1 MNKKFIILVIILV
14 SIALIGLMTIQV
26 YWIRNA
32 VLVKEVA
39 FARSVEEA
47 LSVVVFKL
55 EKMEMAEKLKR
66 QIEFTSSG
74 PEYYLSLDSIN
85 KGFFDEFSKVNS
97 RAGLAQFAQKSN
109 LTQQIIDYMMD
120 IRKVKPIKERIN
132 ESILDSL
139 IDVELQVTGIRTT
152 FEYGVFNI
160 PGNKMVFQKTGK
172 YPSQLLNIEK
182 SYQFALFPG
191 DIQGSK
197 NFLIVYFPNE
207 RNFLLGQMASLLL
220 VSVGFILIII
230 FAFFFTVTTVFKQ
243 KKLSEMRSD
252 FINNMT
258 HEFKTPIST
267 ISLACE
273 ALKDKDIVKTESL
286 FDNYIGIIS
295 EENTRLKSMAEKVL
309 QTAIID
315 KGELKLRKEWVDF
328 NEIIREAVKKINIQV
343 KNKGGQV
350 LLDLNTENVKLK
362 ADRMHL
368 MNVIL
373 NLIENANKYNLTNPE
388 ILISSYE
395 SDLGVHIHIQD
406 NGIGIS
412 KNNQKKIFDKLY
424 RVPTG
429 NIHNFKGFGLGL
441 SYVKAIV
448 DKHDGNVSVTSEL
461 NKGTTFKI
469 FLPFGDLNK

>member
-14 SIALIGLMTIQV
+14 SIALIGLMSIQM

-32 VLVKEVA
+32 VIVKEVA

-47 LSVVVFKL
+47 LSNVVFKL
-55 EKMEMAEKLKR
+55 EKIEMSEKMKR
-66 QIEFTSSG
+66 QMEFTSSG
-74 PEYYLSLDSIN
+74 PDYLLSLDSIN
-85 KGFFDEFSKVNS
+85 KGFFDEFSKVTN
-97 RAGLAQFAQKSN
+97 RAGLQRFVQKSN
-109 LTQQIIDYMMD
+109 LTQQVLDYMMD
-120 IRKVKPIKERIN
+120 IRRVKPIKERIN
-132 ESILDSL
+132 EAILDSL
-139 IDVELQVTGIRTT
+139 IDVELQITGIRTA
-152 FEYGVFNI
+152 FEYGVYNI

-172 YPSQLLNIEK
+172 YPSQLLSDD
-182 SYQFALFPG
+182 SYHFALFPS
-191 DIQGSK
+191 DIQGSS

-207 RNFLLGQMASLLL
+207 QKFLLSQMGALLFVSLGL
-220 VSVGFILIII
+220 ILIII
-230 FAFFFTVTTVFKQ
+230 FSFFFTVSTVFKQ
-243 KKLSEMRSD
+243 KKLSEMRND

-286 FDNYIGIIS
+286 FDNYIGIIG

-315 KGELKLRKEWVDF
+315 KGELKLRKEWVDLT
-328 NEIIREAVKKINIQV
+328 EIIGEAVKKIKIQV
-343 KNKGGQV
+343 EKKDGQI

-368 MNVIL
+368 TNVIL
-373 NLIENANKYNLTNPE
+373 NLIDNANKYNLNEPE
-388 ILISSYE
+388 ILISSDE
-395 SDLGVHIHIQD
+395 TDLGVNIHVQD

-441 SYVKAIV
+441 NYVKAIV
-448 DKHDGNVSVTSEL
+448 DKHNGKISVSSEL
-461 NKGTTFKI
+461 NKGTIFKI
-469 FLPFGDLNK
+469 FLPFGDLNQ